1 MISKITIDDASPIPS
16 YLSYQKYINKLLG
29 NARIQINK
37 EIGRGEGRRNSW
49 IKLKLFG

>member
-16 YLSYQKYINKLLG
+16 YLSYQKYINKLLD

-37 EIGRGEGRRNSW
+37 EMGEGGGRNSW

>member
-37 EIGRGEGRRNSW
+37 EMREGGGRNSC

>member
-37 EIGRGEGRRNSW
+37 EIGRGGGRNSW

>member
-37 EIGRGEGRRNSW
+37 EIGGGGGEIVG
-49 IKLKLFG
+49 